1 MFGNH
6 GRILKVDLSN
16 REVTIEPRDE
26 AYYRMFLG
34 GNGLCASLI
43 HESVPQDADPLGP
56 ENAIVFSVGPVTRSP
71 LWGSS
76 RGHIAAISPLTG
88 FFADSNFGGDFP
100 AAQKQAG
107 FDAIFVTG
115 KSESPVYL
123 SVNEEGG
130 EIKEAGSVWGMTTE
144 QAHGALSA
152 SEGGGAQSVTIG
164 PAGENGVLFACILGS
179 GKRIGTAGRCGLG
192 AVMGAKNLK
201 AIVAGGNRKTTLAD
215 RDALTQVLKEKY
227 DNMRANTAPLKEL
240 GTPVLVHIINNQGM
254 MGTRNNV
261 KEFFDHARDICGE
274 LIREEYWAADT
285 ACYGCPVACGKKV
298 NVGKGK
304 YVGETVKMPEYETL
318 FALGSMMDVR
328 DLQSVFNANHACN
341 QLGLDTISM
350 GVTLSFVA
358 ECMEK
363 GIISEADL
371 GGRVDFSDGEA
382 MVELIEKTAHKD
394 GIGEHLALGSLR
406 LSRQFGKD
414 ASKYLYQVKGLEI
427 AGHSARGI
435 SAMSLSYPVGTRG
448 GSHHDGRPV
457 YGPEDPGFEPQPRY
471 IATNQNF
478 TAVGDSMVLCRFV
491 AERGIGTPLGDDM
504 VKIVNSVTGW
514 DLDLAGLEEIGER
527 IYNLERLINV
537 GRGLR
542 RKHDTLPY
550 RVLNEPIPDGPAK
563 GRYCPREE
571 LDAMLDKY
579 YSTRGWTSEGIPT
592 DEKLSEL
599 GLKGTYADR

>member
-6 GRILKVDLSN
+6 GRILKVDLSSG
-16 REVTIEPRDE
+16 EVTIEIRDE

-43 HESVPQDADPLGP
+43 HESVSQDADPLGP
-56 ENAIVFSVGPVTRSP
+56 VNTIVFSVGPVTRTP

-100 AAQKQAG
+100 AAQKQTG
-107 FDAIFVTG
+107 FDAICVTG
-115 KSESPVYL
+115 KSERPVYL

-130 EIKEAGSVWGMTTE
+130 EIKDAGSVWGMTTE
-144 QAHGALSA
+144 QAHNELSTVE
-152 SEGGGAQSVTIG
+152 SDGAQSVTIG
-164 PAGENGVLFACILGS
+164 PAGENGVLFAAILGS
-179 GKRIGTAGRCGLG
+179 GKRIGAAGRCGLG

-201 AIVAGGNRKTTLAD
+201 AIVARGNRKTLLAD
-215 RDALTQVLKEKY
+215 RDALSQVLKEKY
-227 DNMRANTAPLKEL
+227 DNLTTNTAPLKEL
-240 GTPVLVHIINNQGM
+240 GTPVLVHIINNQGL

-261 KEFFDHARDICGE
+261 KEFFDHAQDICGE
-274 LIREEYWAADT
+274 RIKEESWAADT
-285 ACYGCPVACGKKV
+285 ACHGCPVACGKKV
-298 NVGKGK
+298 KVGKGK
-304 YVGETVKMPEYETL
+304 YAGETAKMPEYETL

-328 DLQSVFNANHACN
+328 DLQSIFNANHACN

-363 GIISEADL
+363 GIVSEADL

-382 MVELIEKTAHKD
+382 MVALIEKTAYRD
-394 GIGEHLALGSLR
+394 GIGELLALGSLR
-406 LSRQFGKD
+406 LSRRFGNH

-435 SAMSLSYPVGTRG
+435 SAMSLAYPVGTRG

-457 YGPEDPGFEPQPRY
+457 YGPQDPGFEPQPQY
-471 IATNQNF
+471 IATNQHF

-504 VKIVNSVTGW
+504 VRIVNGVTGW
-514 DLDLAGLEEIGER
+514 NLDLAGLEKIGER
-527 IYNLERLINV
+527 IYNLERLINT
-537 GRGLR
+537 GRGMS
-542 RKHDTLPY
+542 RKNDTLPY
-550 RVLNEPIPDGPAK
+550 RVLNKPIPDGPAK
-563 GRYCPREE
+563 GRYCPQEE
-571 LDAMLDKY
+571 LDAMLDRY
-579 YSTRGWTSEGIPT
+579 YAIRGWTPDGIPT
-592 DEKLSEL
+592 DEKLSQL
-599 GLKGTYADR
+599 NLK

>member
-1 MFGNH
+1 MIGNH
-6 GRILKVDLSN
+6 GRILKVDLSSG
-16 REVTIEPRDE
+16 EVTIEIRDE

-43 HESVPQDADPLGP
+43 HESVSQDADPLGP
-56 ENAIVFSVGPVTRSP
+56 VNTIVFSVGPVTRTP

-100 AAQKQAG
+100 AAQKQTG
-107 FDAIFVTG
+107 FDAICVTG
-115 KSESPVYL
+115 KSERPVYL

-130 EIKEAGSVWGMTTE
+130 EIKDAGSVWGMTTE
-144 QAHGALSA
+144 QAHNELSTVE
-152 SEGGGAQSVTIG
+152 SDGAQSVTIG
-164 PAGENGVLFACILGS
+164 PAGENGVLFAAILGS
-179 GKRIGTAGRCGLG
+179 GKRIGAAGRCGLG

-201 AIVAGGNRKTTLAD
+201 AIVARGNRKTLLAD
-215 RDALTQVLKEKY
+215 RDALSQVLKEKY
-227 DNMRANTAPLKEL
+227 DNLTTNTAPLKEL
-240 GTPVLVHIINNQGM
+240 GTPVLVHIINNQGL

-261 KEFFDHARDICGE
+261 KEFFDHAQDICGE
-274 LIREEYWAADT
+274 RIKEESWAADT
-285 ACYGCPVACGKKV
+285 ACHGCPVACGKKV
-298 NVGKGK
+298 KVGKGK
-304 YVGETVKMPEYETL
+304 YAGETAKMPEYETL

-328 DLQSVFNANHACN
+328 DLQSIFNANHACN

-363 GIISEADL
+363 GIVSEADL

-382 MVELIEKTAHKD
+382 MVALIEKTAYRD
-394 GIGEHLALGSLR
+394 GIGELLALGSLR
-406 LSRQFGKD
+406 LSRRFGNH

-435 SAMSLSYPVGTRG
+435 SAMSLAYPVGTRG

-457 YGPEDPGFEPQPRY
+457 YGPQDPGFEPQPQH
-471 IATNQNF
+471 IATNQHF

-504 VKIVNSVTGW
+504 VRIVNGVTGW
-514 DLDLAGLEEIGER
+514 NLDLAGLEKIGER
-527 IYNLERLINV
+527 IYNLERLINT
-537 GRGLR
+537 GRGMS
-542 RKHDTLPY
+542 RKNDTLPY
-550 RVLNEPIPDGPAK
+550 RVLNKPIPDGPAK
-563 GRYCPREE
+563 GRYCPQEE
-571 LDAMLDKY
+571 LDAMLDRY
-579 YSTRGWTSEGIPT
+579 YAIRGWTPDGIPT
-592 DEKLSEL
+592 DEKLSQL
-599 GLKGTYADR
+599 NLK